1 VCLHSNVGVTL
12 PLAAAGYAAY
22 AIAMAARFSGDWLAQ
37 HVSGK
42 NILHGNGLLIAAG
55 LGCILLSHSWWPAV
69 FGLMLA
75 GTGVAN
81 IVPVIW
87 SVAGRDTRMGACS
100 STSVGS
106 FVRARFQTGGVFFA
120 VIHAF
125 GVVGDHPGWK
135 KT

>member
-1 VCLHSNVGVTL
+1 VP
-12 PLAAAGYAAY
+12 PLERRRDPSTCSRRLRCICNRHGGKVLRGL
-22 AIAMAARFSGDWLAQ
+22 ARATRQRQECMETVF
-37 HVSGK
+37 
-42 NILHGNGLLIAAG
+42 LIAAG